1 MLRRLNLSAIPV
13 SLVAVAA
20 LWLAHVGIV
29 LFYTDQ
35 KLPSNVLQTLASGL
49 AVAYCSRRAWTNS
62 EGYVKAMWLQVGGAF
77 AVWACAQGLFTLS
90 LLQGREHAP
99 FPSVEDYMWLLFAF
113 PLLTVTVTRRAGT
126 RWGWVYW
133 LDFAQACTF
142 FCVLDG
148 LAFSRAALLSVKT
161 VYEVQAAAIFFTAAL
176 RYSSTPPGPDRRF
189 FRTLALYSAL
199 YTLLTCIGFKLQGYG
214 DASEGWVGLCWDT
227 PFLAFCVLSHLSGRD
242 ALLPLKP
249 KLRLNLPRHVQ
260 SVSAL
265 GLVVLSI
272 SVGAMLETRRPVI
285 GALVLLIGF
294 VLFAARTSAREL
306 QLFTAHDSLEQI
318 ALHDPLT
325 KLPNRNQLRR
335 VAADRLEAEPAAAA
349 RAALILIDLDRFKTI
364 NDGLGHAF
372 GDKLLI
378 AVAQSLRTLAE
389 EHGDFIAYLGGNTF
403 VVLAECGTETEAQQH
418 AHVYLNRLRRPLRL
432 DGRVLHMTASAGVV
446 LAPAGIGPDELLCH
460 ADCAMYVA
468 KSRGKNQAKLFE
480 ASMVQH
486 ATDELWLETDL
497 REAVHSGGISI
508 EYQPIYSLAGHGI
521 VGFEALAR
529 WRHPVRGMIS
539 PALFI
544 PVAEET
550 GLVLELG
557 KQVLYEAC
565 RQVGVWNR
573 LYQRDFHVSV
583 NVSARQFADAGLL
596 RNVRSILEQTGF
608 PADRLKL
615 EITESVF
622 ISGVQSAEA
631 VLTAA
636 RRLGVEISLDDFG
649 TGYSS
654 LSYLLRLP
662 FDVVKIDRSFVQS
675 LDRDPQRADLA
686 EMIVQLAAR
695 LGKKVV
701 AEGVETSEEKQLLE
715 RMHCDLLQGYL
726 FSKPLAPALVE
737 ECLNRHAD
745 PANRPFEEKLGIW
758 SPTVK
763 QQAGRN
769 TAAIPELP
777 AWKEEAYAAPV
788 SG

>member
-1 MLRRLNLSAIPV
+1 MLLI
-13 SLVAVAA
+13 AVAG
-20 LWLAHVGIV
+20 LWLTHLGIV
-29 LFYTDQ
+29 LFCTEQ
-35 KLPSNVLQTLASGL
+35 KLPSNVLQSFASGF
-49 AVAYCSRRAWTNS
+49 AAAFCMRRAWTS
-62 EGYVKAMWLQVGGAF
+62 PERYVKAMWLQVGGAF
-77 AVWACAQGLFTLS
+77 AVWASAQGLFTLS

-99 FPSVEDYMWLLFAF
+99 FPSVEDFMWLFFAF
-113 PLLTVTVTRRAGT
+113 PLLTVTVTRRSGIH
-126 RWGWVYW
+126 WGWVHW
-133 LDFAQACTF
+133 LDFGQACTF

-148 LAFSRAALLSVKT
+148 LAFSRAGLLSVET

-189 FRTLALYSAL
+189 FRSLTLYLAL

-214 DASEGWVGLCWDT
+214 AASEGWTGLCWDT
-227 PFLAFCVLSHLSGRD
+227 PFLAFCMLASLSDH
-242 ALLPLKP
+242 AWLLPFKP
-249 KLRLNLPRHVQ
+249 KLRLNLPRHIQ

-265 GLVVLSI
+265 GLVVFSI
-272 SVGAMLETRRPVI
+272 SAGAMLETRHPLA
-285 GALVLLIGF
+285 GALVLIIGF
-294 VLFAARTSAREL
+294 LLFAIRTSAREF
-306 QLFTAHDSLEQI
+306 QLFTAHDSLEQF

-335 VAADRLEAEPAAAA
+335 VTSARLHADPAVAV
-349 RAALILIDLDRFKTI
+349 RSTLILMDLDRFKTI

-372 GDKLLI
+372 GDRLLI

-389 EHGDFIAYLGGNTF
+389 EHHDFIAYLGGNAF
-403 VVLAECGTETEAQQH
+403 VILADCGTESEAQQH
-418 AHVYLNRLRRPLRL
+418 AHIYLNRLRTPLRL
-432 DGRVLHMTASAGVV
+432 DGRVLHLTASAGIV
-446 LAPAGIGPDELLCH
+446 LASAGTGPDELLCH

-480 ASMVQH
+480 PSMVQH

-497 REAVHSGGISI
+497 REAVHSGEVLV
-508 EYQPIYSLAGHGI
+508 EYQPIYSLAGHSI

-529 WRHPVRGMIS
+529 WRHSVRGMIS

-550 GLVLELG
+550 GLILELG
-557 KQVLYEAC
+557 RQVLHEAC
-565 RQVGVWNR
+565 RQVEVWNR
-573 LYQRDFHVSV
+573 VYQRDFYVSV

-596 RNVRSILEQTGF
+596 KSVRSILEQTGL

-615 EITESVF
+615 EITESVL
-622 ISGVQSAEA
+622 ISGVQTVEA

-654 LSYLLRLP
+654 LSYLLRFP
-662 FDVVKIDRSFVQS
+662 FDVVKIDRSFIQS

-737 ECLNRHAD
+737 EQLDRHSN
-745 PANRPFEEKLGIW
+745 PLSRSEEKLRIW
-758 SPTVK
+758 SPKT
-763 QQAGRN
+763 QLPTGHDLGIAS
-769 TAAIPELP
+769 ESP
-777 AWKEEAYAAPV
+777 AWTTKEYAASV